1 MDETL
6 DPVERYAAMVLDTA
20 IRQRTVL
27 VEGTTDV
34 DLFKLAVDLELK
46 KNNIDLLDDDLSIV
60 SAGSGDHG
68 GANGVIRELIAL
80 RGMARTCL
88 LPNGSL
94 RYRFIGLLDN
104 DIAGKRAIK
113 TGRTMDT
120 SIIEYRDLFRLQPVM
135 PLPGN
140 LDPGTV
146 KKSFEREN
154 ADYKELYWELEDLL
168 PQDFIEVFRQDNP
181 QAINRRNSIYNK
193 VHQDFTPD
201 GKAQFHR
208 FIREYANHKD
218 LGEVINVLKAIRYY
232 LNLPIRPTSHA
243 VLKKTR

>member
-1 MDETL
+1 MDENL
-6 DPVERYAAMVLDTA
+6 DSVERYAAMVIGTA
-20 IRQRTVL
+20 IGQWTVL
-27 VEGTTDV
+27 VEGATDV

-46 KNNIDLLDDDLSIV
+46 KNNIDLLSDDLSIV
-60 SAGSGDHG
+60 SAGSGDRG

-104 DIAGKRAIK
+104 DIAGKQAIK
-113 TGRTMDT
+113 TGRNMDT

-135 PLPGN
+135 LLPGN

-154 ADYKELYWELEDLL
+154 ADYKELHWELEDLL
-168 PQDFIEVFRQDNP
+168 PQDFIEVFREDNP
-181 QAINRRNSIYNK
+181 QAINRSNSICNK
-193 VHQDFTPD
+193 VHRDFTPD
-201 GKAQFHR
+201 GKAQFHQ
-208 FIREYANHKD
+208 FIREHANHKD
-218 LGEVINVLKAIRYY
+218 LGEVINVLKAVRYY
-232 LNLPIRPTSHA
+232 LNLPTTS
-243 VLKKTR
+243 KQK